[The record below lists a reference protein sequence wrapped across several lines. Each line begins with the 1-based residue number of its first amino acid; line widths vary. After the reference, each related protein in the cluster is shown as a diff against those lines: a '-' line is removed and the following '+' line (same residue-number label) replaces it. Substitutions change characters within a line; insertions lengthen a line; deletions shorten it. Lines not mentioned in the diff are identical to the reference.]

1 MTPTGM
7 RSLIE
12 LKKKVE
18 RKHFDF
24 MFSELDFRTLLCQNE
39 KNNGV
44 VYVLFAFYT
53 TQKGWLRLD
62 TKKIMLEY
70 NTDCAG
76 HSTANKMSPGHQT
89 AKINRISPFH
99 AVRK

>member
-53 TQKGWLRLD
+53 TQKG
-62 TKKIMLEY
+62 
-70 NTDCAG
+70 
-76 HSTANKMSPGHQT
+76 
-89 AKINRISPFH
+89 
-99 AVRK
+99 